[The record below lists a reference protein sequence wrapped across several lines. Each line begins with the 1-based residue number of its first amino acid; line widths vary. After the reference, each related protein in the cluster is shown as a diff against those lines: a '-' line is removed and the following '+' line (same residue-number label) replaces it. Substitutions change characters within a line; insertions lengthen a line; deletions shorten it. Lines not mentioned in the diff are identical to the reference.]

1 MNYLAL
7 TSLESRTSPLHTIR
21 ALLLL
26 SMWPVATNT
35 MHKDM
40 SLVLGGAAI
49 HLAMQNGLHVLGN
62 GQDFARTRLAND
74 ETTKTSRA
82 QSWAYCLVVCNCT
95 CLREGIP
102 PLTLPG
108 TLGANT
114 VNEVLLSSFSPE
126 MRTRCEIHNILM
138 SATTAL
144 MGGLASENNEH
155 KSAGSLSHL
164 IRLFDSQ
171 LIAISSRIQHP
182 MNMIYLQ
189 CYRVH
194 LLAYHFLEQ
203 SPRRLEGLVAL
214 YTVACSLIE
223 SVMAQDIVT
232 GLIQYCPIFVERTVF
247 LSAIAILKMHRSSE
261 LASIIDSDAGERA
274 SMSFA
279 FLVARRF
286 RTMI

>member
-1 MNYLAL
+1 
-7 TSLESRTSPLHTIR
+7 
-21 ALLLL
+21 
-26 SMWPVATNT
+26 
-35 MHKDM
+35 
-40 SLVLGGAAI
+40 
-49 HLAMQNGLHVLGN
+49 
-62 GQDFARTRLAND
+62 
-74 ETTKTSRA
+74 
-82 QSWAYCLVVCNCT
+82 
-95 CLREGIP
+95 
-102 PLTLPG
+102 
-108 TLGANT
+108 
-114 VNEVLLSSFSPE
+114 
-126 MRTRCEIHNILM
+126 
-138 SATTAL
+138 
-144 MGGLASENNEH
+144 
-155 KSAGSLSHL
+155 
-164 IRLFDSQ
+164 
-171 LIAISSRIQHP
+171 
-182 MNMIYLQ
+182 MIYLQ